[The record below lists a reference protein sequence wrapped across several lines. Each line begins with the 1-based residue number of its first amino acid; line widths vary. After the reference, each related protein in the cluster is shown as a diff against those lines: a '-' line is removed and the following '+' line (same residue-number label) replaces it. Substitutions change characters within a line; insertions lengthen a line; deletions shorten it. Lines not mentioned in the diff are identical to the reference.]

1 MIFSLSWN
9 IMFTDYCKALVLNFS
24 EMENTV
30 FVWAKKLMEIWY
42 LLTTE
47 KFLFWTFCWWVT
59 RSFFSQ
65 KLMDRWYLLGIFE
78 LSIIAQ
84 DLWNMVFRAVGL
96 DVSRAVEDPSFKSA
110 PTKTTAAAK
119 PLIRGRDRRILIGME
134 VKEMLEKWNN
144 PQVCHQS
151 RKFLSRIFL
160 VGKIGSGEGRE
171 DRAVINAKFL
181 TKSLPYQH
189 LKM

>member
-1 MIFSLSWN
+1 
-9 IMFTDYCKALVLNFS
+9 
-24 EMENTV
+24 
-30 FVWAKKLMEIWY
+30 
-42 LLTTE
+42 
-47 KFLFWTFCWWVT
+47 
-59 RSFFSQ
+59 
-65 KLMDRWYLLGIFE
+65 
-78 LSIIAQ
+78 
-84 DLWNMVFRAVGL
+84 MVFRAVGL
-96 DVSRAVEDPSFKSA
+96 DVSRAVEDRSFKSA

-119 PLIRGRDRRILIGME
+119 LLIRGRDRRILIGME